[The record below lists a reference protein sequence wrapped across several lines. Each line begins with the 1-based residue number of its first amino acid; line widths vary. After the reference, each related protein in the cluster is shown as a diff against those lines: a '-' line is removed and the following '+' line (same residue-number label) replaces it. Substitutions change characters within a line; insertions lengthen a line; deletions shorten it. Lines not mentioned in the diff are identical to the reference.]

1 MNFNFNHECYGLKS
15 KWLVLWTEYRG
26 HELYFGI
33 VILAKCLGDICGAL
47 KGGKKVVS
55 IFRRGME
62 AIADSDR

>member
-15 KWLVLWTEYRG
+15 KWLVLWTGYRG

-33 VILAKCLGDICGAL
+33 VILAKYLSGIFDTFRR
-47 KGGKKVVS
+47 GKKVVS